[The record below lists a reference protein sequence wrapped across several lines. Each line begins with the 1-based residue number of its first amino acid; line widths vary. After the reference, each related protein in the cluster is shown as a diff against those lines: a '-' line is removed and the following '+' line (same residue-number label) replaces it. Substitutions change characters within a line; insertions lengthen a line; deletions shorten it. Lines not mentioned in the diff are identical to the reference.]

1 MHTEPII
8 ITSSFPAPTMNMPLS
23 APDNKSC
30 AAGEIVAEAAFCAV
44 VKG

>member
-1 MHTEPII
+1 M
-8 ITSSFPAPTMNMPLS
+8 ITSSSPAPTMNMPLS

-30 AAGEIVAEAAFCAV
+30 AAGEIVAAAAFCAV